1 MLTDIFTPLILAGLA
16 LIIAGFI
23 LLFIQQSGSNV
34 KGGAILMI
42 GPIPVI
48 AGNDRR
54 LLVVLMFLAI
64 TLMLIW
70 VFAQL

>member
-1 MLTDIFTPLILAGLA
+1 MLQDIFTLLILAGLA
-16 LIIAGFI
+16 LITVGFI
-23 LLFIQQSGSNV
+23 LLFVQQQGSNV

-54 LLVVLMFLAI
+54 LLLVLMVLAI
-64 TLMLIW
+64 ALMLIW

>member
-54 LLVVLMFLAI
+54 LLVVLMVLAI